1 MLAKD
6 YWFKVRRLEEAER
19 ELDAA
24 RKAKFRET
32 NDSSALE
39 GQNMTEG
46 LFLTSLENEE
56 RCTIGGA
63 VSAIQWKFV
72 GIKLADKTHRRSTA
86 QEIAEDFKKQ
96 DAFMAMARKQDDA
109 MNHRR
114 TITVQNAEPRRRGT
128 E

>member
-24 RKAKFRET
+24 RRAKFRET
-32 NDSSALE
+32 NDQAALE
-39 GQNMTEG
+39 GQTMTEG
-46 LFLTSLENEE
+46 LYMASLENEE
-56 RCTIGGA
+56 RCTVGGA
-63 VSAIQWKFV
+63 VSAIPWKFV
-72 GIKLADKTHRRSTA
+72 GVKLGDKTHRRATA
-86 QEIAEDFKKQ
+86 HEIAESFKQQ
-96 DAFMAMARKQDDA
+96 DAHMAMSRKQDDA

-114 TITVQNAEPRRRGT
+114 TITVQNAEPRRRGA